1 MLPQGTV
8 DHIAFIAPI
17 SIGTSSTSK
26 QKKWNLV
33 SELFFFQPTTT
44 GTVAWRIIGAGEEK
58 MDVVGVDRRG
68 AKGKGRA
75 SGYHLLIG
83 GAGAHAQS

>member
-1 MLPQGTV
+1 LEPQ
-8 DHIAFIAPI
+8 ALLN
-17 SIGTSSTSK
+17 K
-26 QKKWNLV
+26 KKWNLV
-33 SELFFFQPTTT
+33 SELFFQPTTT
-44 GTVAWRIIGAGEEK
+44 GTVARRIIGAGEEK
-58 MDVVGVDRRG
+58 TDVVGVDRRG